1 MLRLL
6 IDENFDQRILRGL
19 RLEVP
24 GLDYIVVQE
33 TKLKGLRDPLL
44 LAWAAENQR
53 ILVTHDVNTIPK
65 HAYERVRAGQPMP
78 GVIVIPEPQAVF
90 EAIDQASPA
99 RPNCNQQFPA
109 MNRGLLSSA

>member
-24 GLDYIVVQE
+24 GIDYIVVQE

-44 LAWAAENQR
+44 LAWAAEN
-53 ILVTHDVNTIPK
+53 HK
-65 HAYERVRAGQPMP
+65 GA
-78 GVIVIPEPQAVF
+78 
-90 EAIDQASPA
+90 
-99 RPNCNQQFPA
+99 
-109 MNRGLLSSA
+109 

>member
-24 GLDYIVVQE
+24 NVDYVVVQE

-53 ILVTHDVNTIPK
+53 IIVTHDVNTMPK
-65 HAYERVRAGQPMP
+65 YAYERLRAGQPMP
-78 GVIVIPEPQAVF
+78 GVIVIPEDLAVSK
-90 EAIDQASPA
+90 AIEDLATLIECCEPEEM
-99 RPNCNQQFPA
+99 NNQVKYLPI
-109 MNRGLLSSA
+109 

>member
-1 MLRLL
+1 LNLIPRL
-6 IDENFDQRILRGL
+6 QRSHLFADVFLGRCP
-19 RLEVP
+19 RLFH
-24 GLDYIVVQE
+24 
-33 TKLKGLRDPLL
+33 RAPLAL
-44 LAWAAENQR
+44 SGALR

-65 HAYERVRAGQPMP
+65 YAYERVRAGQPMP

-109 MNRGLLSSA
+109 MNRGLLSSAR

>member
-1 MLRLL
+1 MLCLL

-24 GLDYIVVQE
+24 AIDYIVVQE

-53 ILVTHDVNTIPK
+53 IIVTHDVNTMPR
-65 HAYERVRAGQPMP
+65 HAYDRVRAGQPMP
-78 GVIVIPEPQAVF
+78 GVIVIPEDLAVGK
-90 EAIDQASPA
+90 AIEELATLVECCEPEELS
-99 RPNCNQQFPA
+99 NQVKYLPI
-109 MNRGLLSSA
+109 